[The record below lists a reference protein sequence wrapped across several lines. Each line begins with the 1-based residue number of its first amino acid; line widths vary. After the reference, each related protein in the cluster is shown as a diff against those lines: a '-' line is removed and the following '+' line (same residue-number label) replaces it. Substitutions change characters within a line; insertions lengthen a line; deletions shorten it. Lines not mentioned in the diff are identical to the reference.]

1 MARLIESKPD
11 AGAEARTFDLPG
23 GEAAV
28 IGRSRTK
35 CNVPVPGA
43 AVSGIHATISRGP
56 DAFLLKDLGS
66 TNGTTLNGEP
76 VEADRDVKVYRGDE
90 IRFGDFAVTLEGDDV
105 PARPADAPKPVP
117 SPAPAPAA
125 PEPAPKPV
133 PVAVAAA
140 VPPPAG
146 VSAKYAEETHVN
158 IAPAR
163 HSGSPLDFAP
173 RTAGEPAAAPIPG
186 QFRRKGAGAKI
197 WGGVLIGVLVVV
209 AILVYL
215 VFGNLK

>member
-1 MARLIESKPD
+1 MARLIESKPP
-11 AGAEARTFDLPG
+11 AGAAARTFDLPA

-28 IGRSRTK
+28 IGRSATK
-35 CNVPVPGA
+35 CNVVVPGA
-43 AVSGIHATISRGP
+43 AVSGIHATMSRGP
-56 DAFLLKDLGS
+56 DAFLLKDLAS

-90 IRFGDFAVTLEGDDV
+90 IRFGDFAVTLDGEDV
-105 PARPADAPKPVP
+105 PARPAD
-117 SPAPAPAA
+117 
-125 PEPAPKPV
+125 APKPV

-158 IAPAR
+158 VAPAR

-197 WGGVLIGVLVVV
+197 WMGVLVGIVVVV

>member
-1 MARLIESKPD
+1 MARLLESKPE
-11 AGAEARTFDLPG
+11 AGAEPRSFDLPE

-35 CNVPVPGA
+35 CSVVIPGA

-66 TNGTTLNGEP
+66 TNGTTLDGAP
-76 VEADRDVKVYRGDE
+76 VEPDKDVKVYRGDA
-90 IRFGDFAVTLEGDDV
+90 IQFGDFAVTLEGEDV
-105 PARPADAPKPVP
+105 PSRPSDAPKPAP
-117 SPAPAPAA
+117 SPAPAPE
-125 PEPAPKPV
+125 PEPKPGPV
-133 PVAVAAA
+133 PVAGV

-146 VSAKYAEETHVN
+146 VSEKYAEETHVN

-173 RTAGEPAAAPIPG
+173 RTAGDPATAPIPG
-186 QFRRKGAGAKI
+186 QFRRKGGGARI
-197 WGGVLIGVLVVV
+197 WGGVLVGVAVVV

>member
-1 MARLIESKPD
+1 MARLIESKPP
-11 AGAEARTFDLPG
+11 AGAGARTFDLPG

-28 IGRSRTK
+28 IGRSATK
-35 CNVPVPGA
+35 CNVVVPGA
-43 AVSGIHATISRGP
+43 AVSGIHATMSRGP
-56 DAFLLKDLGS
+56 DAFLLKDLAS

-90 IRFGDFAVTLEGDDV
+90 IRFGDFAVTLDGEDV

-125 PEPAPKPV
+125 PAPKPV

-158 IAPAR
+158 VAPAR

-186 QFRRKGAGAKI
+186 QFRRKGAAAKI
-197 WGGVLIGVLVVV
+197 WMGVLVGIVVVV

>member
-1 MARLIESKPD
+1 MARLIESKPP
-11 AGAEARTFDLPG
+11 AGAAARTFDLPG

-28 IGRSRTK
+28 IGRSATK
-35 CNVPVPGA
+35 CNVVVPGA
-43 AVSGIHATISRGP
+43 AVSGIHATMSRGP
-56 DAFLLKDLGS
+56 DAFLLKDLAS

-90 IRFGDFAVTLEGDDV
+90 IRFGDFAVTLDGEDV
-105 PARPADAPKPVP
+105 PARPAD
-117 SPAPAPAA
+117 
-125 PEPAPKPV
+125 APKPV

-158 IAPAR
+158 VAPAR

-197 WGGVLIGVLVVV
+197 WMGVLVGIVVVV

>member
-1 MARLIESKPD
+1 MARLIESKPP
-11 AGAEARTFDLPG
+11 AGAAARTFDLPG

-28 IGRSRTK
+28 IGRSATK
-35 CNVPVPGA
+35 CNVVVPGA
-43 AVSGIHATISRGP
+43 AVSGIHATMSRGP
-56 DAFLLKDLGS
+56 DAFLLKDLAS

-90 IRFGDFAVTLEGDDV
+90 IRFGDFAVTLDGEDV
-105 PARPADAPKPVP
+105 PARPDDAAKP

-125 PEPAPKPV
+125 PAPKPV

-158 IAPAR
+158 VAPAR

-186 QFRRKGAGAKI
+186 QFRRKGAGARI
-197 WGGVLIGVLVVV
+197 WMGVLVGIVVVV